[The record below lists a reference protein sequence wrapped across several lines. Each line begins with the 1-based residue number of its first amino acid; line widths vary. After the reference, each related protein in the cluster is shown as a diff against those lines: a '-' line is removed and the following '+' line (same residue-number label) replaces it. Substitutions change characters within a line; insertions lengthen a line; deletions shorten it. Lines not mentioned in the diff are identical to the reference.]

1 MGGIDMDEM
10 LDLRLKLLEESG
22 EIDSS
27 IRNAVI
33 NFIKHIEDKY
43 FIEVVEE
50 NGGMLVTHLAMAFS
64 RIRRGEEI
72 EDIDEEIFKEVKE
85 TEIYKELPDCY
96 KLIEEQ
102 LDIFIPQTEKDY
114 IALHVCTLIE
124 KSNK

>member
-1 MGGIDMDEM
+1 MDEM